1 MSLRAAVAKQAS
13 RLVENPAAHKVGK
26 AIAKSKPAPDE
37 PCAFA
42 FRFFKEV
49 ENFGLDSK
57 IIDKGWPMS
66 FLHRLQELSGMTVV
80 DLTENRS
87 VMEGTL
93 RIHDID
99 WNWKNTPITRA
110 SLDWI
115 DKDYL
120 GNHEEF
126 PIIQIAVSKAMGRM
140 VGFFDERNHFQVVLL
155 DPLHNA
161 QPSKTNEYK
170 VRFCKPL
177 GCEITAV
184 RVQAASAI
192 EKIKERGCGCA
203 NELAG
208 SLKWLDHGVGS
219 AVVIASLDGQV
230 LQDAEDIME
239 IGIAKSHA
247 EIFQSGIEALLEK
260 SMSAPLAQQVP
271 PQVASSDM
279 PS

>member
-1 MSLRAAVAKQAS
+1 MNLRAAAAKQAS
-13 RLVENPAAHKVGK
+13 RLAQNPAANKVGK

-42 FRFFKEV
+42 FRFFKEI

-57 IIDKGWPMS
+57 NIDKGWPMS

-99 WNWKNTPITRA
+99 WNWKNIPIKRE
-110 SLDWI
+110 SLNWI
-115 DKDYL
+115 DNDYL
-120 GNHEEF
+120 GNPDEF
-126 PIIQIAVSKAMGRM
+126 PMIQIAVSKAMGRM
-140 VGFFDERNHFQVVLL
+140 VGFFDERNHFQIVLL

-161 QPSKTNEYK
+161 QPSKKNEYK

-184 RVQAASAI
+184 RAQAARAI
-192 EKIKERGCGCA
+192 EKIKERSCGCA
-203 NELAG
+203 DELAK
-208 SLKWLDHGVGS
+208 SLEWLDHGVGS
-219 AVVIASLDGQV
+219 AVVIASLSGEV
-230 LQDAEDIME
+230 LQDAEYIMN
-239 IGIAKSHA
+239 IGAAGSHT

-260 SMSAPLAQQVP
+260 GV
-271 PQVASSDM
+271 
-279 PS
+279 